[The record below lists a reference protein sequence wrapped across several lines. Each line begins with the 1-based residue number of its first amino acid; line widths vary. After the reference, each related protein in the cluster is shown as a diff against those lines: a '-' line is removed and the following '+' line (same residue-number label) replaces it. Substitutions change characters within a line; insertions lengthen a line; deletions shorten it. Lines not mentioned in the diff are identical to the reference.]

1 MVQSL
6 CTDYSLLVQMFP
18 SFSLHFV
25 WPQLLHVHLD
35 HNQQRLGCSLHLEEK
50 EHLLKVYQ
58 MDEAIIK
65 ARLVNAIKIGKFV
78 ARLKKKIPQPRILQP
93 QLSGLSMQAALF
105 TF

>member
-58 MDEAIIK
+58 KTDQWMK
-65 ARLVNAIKIGKFV
+65 L
-78 ARLKKKIPQPRILQP
+78 
-93 QLSGLSMQAALF
+93 
-105 TF
+105 